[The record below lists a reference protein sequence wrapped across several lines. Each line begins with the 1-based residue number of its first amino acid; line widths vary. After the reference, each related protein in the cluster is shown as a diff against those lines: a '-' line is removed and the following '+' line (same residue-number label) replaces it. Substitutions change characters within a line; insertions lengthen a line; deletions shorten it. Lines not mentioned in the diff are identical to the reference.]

1 MTKKFH
7 VQISVKAKQ
16 DLIGIWHSI
25 AQQSALS
32 ADRFLQKLDS
42 RIDSLVEF
50 PDRGADRSDIV
61 KGVRVLVEGKYLI
74 FYRRSSGNVE
84 VLRVVYGGMELF
96 NLKFDD

>member
-1 MTKKFH
+1 MTKKFR

-25 AQQSALS
+25 AEQSALR

-50 PDRGADRSDIV
+50 PDRGTDRTEV
-61 KGVRVLVEGKYLI
+61 AKNARVLVEGKYLI
-74 FYRRSSGNVE
+74 FYRKTSKDVE
-84 VLRVVYGGMELF
+84 VLRVVYGGMDLSSLEL
-96 NLKFDD
+96 N